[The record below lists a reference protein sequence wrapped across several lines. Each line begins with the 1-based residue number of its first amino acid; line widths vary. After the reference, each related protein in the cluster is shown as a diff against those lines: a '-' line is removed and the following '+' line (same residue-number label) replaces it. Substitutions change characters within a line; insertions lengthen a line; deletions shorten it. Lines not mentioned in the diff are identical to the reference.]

1 MTQNESRKH
10 TILIAEDE
18 ETNYLFLSEFLGKK
32 GYAVIRAEN
41 GLESVDI
48 IKSKKKIDLILMDI
62 KMPVMNGY
70 EATRLIKELKPEI
83 PIIAQ
88 TAYALA
94 GDSIKAREAG
104 CDYYLAKPIRINIL
118 DEIIEK
124 ALKNA
129 ASK

>member
-1 MTQNESRKH
+1 MTHSENRKY

-18 ETNYLFLSEFLGKK
+18 ETNFLFLSEFLGKR
-32 GYAVIRAEN
+32 GYDIIRAEN

-48 IKSKKKIDLILMDI
+48 IKSEKKIDLILMDI
-62 KMPVMNGY
+62 KMPLMNGY

-118 DEIIEK
+118 EEFVLK
-124 ALKNA
+124 ALKDT